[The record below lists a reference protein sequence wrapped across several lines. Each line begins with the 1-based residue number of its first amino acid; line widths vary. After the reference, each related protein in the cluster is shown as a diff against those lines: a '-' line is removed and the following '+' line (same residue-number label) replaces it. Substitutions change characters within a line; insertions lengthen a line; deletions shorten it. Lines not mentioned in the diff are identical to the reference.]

1 VRHELMPRVVAGI
14 FAVGLLA
21 ALSCLIA
28 LVIAYLSL
36 YGLSLGAFA
45 GFTRVIGQI
54 FEPGVMM
61 ILALK
66 TLLFSLAVSLIPV
79 GALMRGP
86 RADTTRT
93 SAALDSLVRM
103 FLAVLLI
110 EVASLIGNYT

>member
-1 VRHELMPRVVAGI
+1 MIHSRLV
-14 FAVGLLA
+14 LLA

-28 LVIAYLSL
+28 LFIAYLSL

-45 GFTRVIGQI
+45 GFTRIVGQI

-79 GALMRGP
+79 GALLRGP
-86 RADTTRT
+86 RPDTTRT

-103 FLAVLLI
+103 FLAILLI